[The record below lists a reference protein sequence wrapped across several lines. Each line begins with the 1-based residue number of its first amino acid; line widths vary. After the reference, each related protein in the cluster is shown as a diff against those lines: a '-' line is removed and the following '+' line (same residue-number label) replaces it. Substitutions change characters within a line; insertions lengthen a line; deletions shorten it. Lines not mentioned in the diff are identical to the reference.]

1 MSIHGPEL
9 GKPTAPTEAAEPLA
23 VKLAALWIWSV
34 FFGLNGTLSYS
45 FLGSGSVSNF
55 GFVQYLNAM
64 QPYRGNWGGPAN
76 VASEFAAM
84 ILPVANA
91 VGMFASIA
99 AWLFLYFYFT
109 GYVVP
114 VVLLG
119 TAIPNE
125 ARRRRAAALYLAR
138 TYQLLILAALARF
151 TPDLMTSLLP
161 ALSRLGWL

>member
-1 MSIHGPEL
+1 MTVHGPEL
-9 GKPTAPTEAAEPLA
+9 GKPTPPLEAAEPLG

-45 FLGSGSVSNF
+45 FLGTSSNLGVF
-55 GFVQYLNAM
+55 QYMNAF
-64 QPYRGNWGGPAN
+64 QPVRVNWGGPAN
-76 VASEFAAM
+76 IANEFAAM
-84 ILPVANA
+84 ILPVAGA
-91 VGMFASIA
+91 VGMLASIA

-151 TPDLMTSLLP
+151 TPELMASLLP
-161 ALSRLGWL
+161 AMSRFGWL